1 MKINYSVFTTADLKN
16 HVAQAKTTI
25 QYFQTPA
32 GVLRTLSITSG
43 IYEASFIDEH
53 IPAQQLSK
61 LDNRTELS
69 LILVGTEFQIKVW
82 QHTLKIHQNKTV
94 YYQELA
100 QKIDRPRAFRAVAQA
115 LGANKIAYFIPCH
128 RVVNKNGN
136 LGDYRWGIDKKRALL
151 DAEKNN

>member
-53 IPAQQLSK
+53 IPEHELSK
-61 LDNRTELS
+61 LDDCTTVS

-82 QHTLKIHQNKTV
+82 QHTLKIHQNTTV

-100 QKIDRPRAFRAVAQA
+100 QAIGHPRSFRAVAQA
-115 LGANKIAYFIPCH
+115 LAHNKIAYFIPCH
-128 RVVNKNGN
+128 RVVNKTGM
-136 LGDYRWGIDKKRALL
+136 LGGYRWGFERKIKLL
-151 DAEKNN
+151 YAEK